1 MKKHQYAFRTRPA
14 RLRRATGLAGL
25 LFAVSLFLPQPAWA
39 YLDPGTGNI
48 LIYLCVS
55 LITTVFYFAKNIW
68 YGLRD
73 KLSAGTARKPETSRK
88 DLVLFSEGKIYW
100 STFKPIVEALLEKA
114 YPFRYLSMDIEDP
127 GLTIE
132 SPYMDS
138 RYIGT
143 RSAAFARASGTRA
156 DVMLQ
161 TTANIGTPGYPMPVP
176 RHVKCLAHVVHGVG
190 GVALYYKNA
199 HDTCDALLLMG
210 KGDRESIRLLERKR
224 GLPARECVSAGVP
237 CLDELARTIVPKNAI
252 SDPPVIL
259 IAPSWGEKNCLA
271 YCGTAFIHW
280 LLEDGYRVILRPHP
294 FSQKVEQPFIEALK
308 AEFEPFS
315 GATLDMDVNGGP
327 SLAAADLM
335 ISDKSGVRFDFAFL
349 YQRPVVTL
357 DIPMQNREKFE
368 ISELEYIWEED
379 VERRL
384 GPVLTPDSLQAFSRM
399 EFLDMIREAMA
410 TDSGTL
416 AGLRQETIANF
427 GHSGAFIAEWAI
439 AKCATLAQNGQE
451 TEQGKEA

>member
-1 MKKHQYAFRTRPA
+1 MKPGQRFSGTRHTGP
-14 RLRRATGLAGL
+14 LRGAGLAGL
-25 LFAVSLFLPQPAWA
+25 LFAVSLLLPDLAWA

-55 LITTVFYFAKNIW
+55 LLTTALYFGKNIW

-73 KLSAGTARKPETSRK
+73 RLSTGPARKTETNHK
-88 DLVLFSEGKIYW
+88 DLVLFSEGRIYW
-100 STFKPIVEALLEKA
+100 STFKPIVEALLKKA

-127 GLTIE
+127 GLAIE
-132 SPYMDS
+132 SPYMAS

-143 RSAAFARASGTRA
+143 GPAAFARAAGIRA
-156 DVMLQ
+156 AVMLQ

-199 HDTCDALLLMG
+199 HDTCNALLFMG
-210 KGDRESIRLLERKR
+210 DGDRESVRLLERKR

-237 CLDELARTIVPKNAI
+237 CLDELARAVVPKNGM

-259 IAPSWGEKNCLA
+259 VAPSWGEKNCLV
-271 YCGTAFIHW
+271 YCGTEFILW
-280 LLEDGYRVILRPHP
+280 LLEDGYRVIIRPHP
-294 FSQKVEQPFIEALK
+294 FSLKVKQPFIQALRD
-308 AEFEPFS
+308 EFEPLD
-315 GATLDMDVNGGP
+315 GATLDLDVNGGP

-349 YQRPVVTL
+349 YKRPVLTL
-357 DIPMQNREKFE
+357 DIPMLNREKFE
-368 ISELEYIWEED
+368 IAELEYVWEEE

-384 GPVLTPDSLQAFSRM
+384 GPVLTPEELRSLSRVAF
-399 EFLDMIREAMA
+399 LGLIREALAM
-410 TDSGTL
+410 DSEEL
-416 AGLRQETIANF
+416 AGLRDKTVANF
-427 GHSGAFIAEWAI
+427 GCSGAFIADWAM
-439 AKCATLAQNGQE
+439 AKCAYLALEGQGAK
-451 TEQGKEA
+451 QGKGA